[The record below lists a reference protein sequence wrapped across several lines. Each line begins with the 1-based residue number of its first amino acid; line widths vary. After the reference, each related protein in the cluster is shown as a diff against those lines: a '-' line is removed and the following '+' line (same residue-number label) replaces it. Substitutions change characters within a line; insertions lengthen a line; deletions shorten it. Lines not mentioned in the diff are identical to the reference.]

1 MCCSL
6 YFQKIKITTV
16 PGILQK
22 MVDLEKKLEQIASL
36 MIFCLKF
43 SCTYIVS
50 KWFYLKSEVE
60 LMRKKLEGNQ
70 RTQSQSD
77 QMVRE
82 LQSRESD
89 LMEALQAKDS
99 QLGVLRIRL
108 EEADKQIESKQKS
121 IAGLEG
127 ERSRSVRN

>member
-1 MCCSL
+1 M
-6 YFQKIKITTV
+6 KITTV

>member
-6 YFQKIKITTV
+6 YFQKIKITIV

-36 MIFCLKF
+36 TIVCLKF

>member
-1 MCCSL
+1 MCCLL
-6 YFQKIKITTV
+6 YFQKTKITTV

-22 MVDLEKKLEQIASL
+22 MVDLKKKLEQIASL

>member
-1 MCCSL
+1 MCYSL
-6 YFQKIKITTV
+6 YFHKIKITTV

-36 MIFCLKF
+36 MIVCLKF

>member
-1 MCCSL
+1 M
-6 YFQKIKITTV
+6 KITTV
-16 PGILQK
+16 PGILHK

>member
-1 MCCSL
+1 MCYSL

-36 MIFCLKF
+36 MIVCLKF

>member
-1 MCCSL
+1 
-6 YFQKIKITTV
+6 
-16 PGILQK
+16 

-36 MIFCLKF
+36 MIVCLKF

-127 ERSRSVRN
+127 ERSRSVWN

>member
-1 MCCSL
+1 MKYL
-6 YFQKIKITTV
+6 IKRIII
-16 PGILQK
+16 PD
-22 MVDLEKKLEQIASL
+22 M
-36 MIFCLKF
+36 
-43 SCTYIVS
+43 
-50 KWFYLKSEVE
+50 E
-60 LMRKKLEGNQ
+60 LMRKTLKGHQ

-108 EEADKQIESKQKS
+108 EEADKQIESKQRS
-121 IAGLEG
+121 ISGLED
-127 ERSRSVRN
+127 ERTRSV

>member
-1 MCCSL
+1 
-6 YFQKIKITTV
+6 
-16 PGILQK
+16 
-22 MVDLEKKLEQIASL
+22 
-36 MIFCLKF
+36 
-43 SCTYIVS
+43 
-50 KWFYLKSEVE
+50 
-60 LMRKKLEGNQ
+60 MRKKLEGNQ

-108 EEADKQIESKQKS
+108 EEADKQIESKQRS

>member
-1 MCCSL
+1 M
-6 YFQKIKITTV
+6 KITTV

-36 MIFCLKF
+36 MIVCLKF

>member
-1 MCCSL
+1 M
-6 YFQKIKITTV
+6 KITTV

-22 MVDLEKKLEQIASL
+22 MVDLKKKLEQIASL

>member
-1 MCCSL
+1 MCCLL

>member
-1 MCCSL
+1 MCYSL

-36 MIFCLKF
+36 LIVCLKF

>member
-1 MCCSL
+1 M
-6 YFQKIKITTV
+6 KITTV
-16 PGILQK
+16 LGILHK

>member
-1 MCCSL
+1 M
-6 YFQKIKITTV
+6 KITTV

-22 MVDLEKKLEQIASL
+22 MVDLKKKLEQIASL

-77 QMVRE
+77 QIVRE

>member
-1 MCCSL
+1 M
-6 YFQKIKITTV
+6 
-16 PGILQK
+16 
-22 MVDLEKKLEQIASL
+22 
-36 MIFCLKF
+36 
-43 SCTYIVS
+43 
-50 KWFYLKSEVE
+50 KSESE
-60 LMRKKLEGNQ
+60 LMRRKLEGNQ

-121 IAGLEG
+121 IASLEDD
-127 ERSRSVRN
+127 RSRSVRDKENLSTELGWEQYIYRAFKNFCLYTKKL

>member
-1 MCCSL
+1 M
-6 YFQKIKITTV
+6 KIRTV

>member
-1 MCCSL
+1 M
-6 YFQKIKITTV
+6 
-16 PGILQK
+16 
-22 MVDLEKKLEQIASL
+22 
-36 MIFCLKF
+36 
-43 SCTYIVS
+43 
-50 KWFYLKSEVE
+50 KSESE
-60 LMRKKLEGNQ
+60 LMRRKLEGNQ

-121 IAGLEG
+121 IASLEDD
-127 ERSRSVRN
+127 RSRSVRDKEYLSTELGWEQYIYRAFKNFCLYTKKLWR